1 MKKYKPANLQS
12 IKEFIQRMLDG
23 ERFYSEDYELTFYF
37 DSNNFNCIN
46 KYNHVHPFL
55 PCYESIVKSLQ
66 VEVPYTI
73 QDAIAEKPRL
83 CWVWIDSRDKAKLMV
98 VNRYDNASDCPFVG
112 SFVQY
117 KHAEL
122 ATLEEIKHYL
132 ED

>member
-23 ERFYSEDYELTFYF
+23 EEFYCERNGYTYHFNGKNFIE
-37 DSNNFNCIN
+37 SNEFCRVSKITPAD
-46 KYNHVHPFL
+46 VADI
-55 PCYESIVKSLQ
+55 STLQ
-66 VEVPYTI
+66 TVVVRTI
-73 QDAIAEKPRL
+73 QDAIAERPRL